1 MPVHKCLGVILI
13 VCGLGIK
20 LREAGISMSSHKN
33 SKCTKNTFIG
43 RVAEVRS
50 RTSVR
55 TLNPRTEPKVRSS
68 SGSGSLF
75 WGRFSS
81 WFQPWVI
88 GLNLFEPTSVMGY
101 LGLGMSMGKPPLSS
115 KRLTRVRVQHWIL
128 AHHSTPRYHGYFTS
142 KLQVSFT
149 IFYFYYHFFLFSSLF
164 FCYVLTYVSRCDM
177 SDHCQPPAFAITHP
191 CK

>member
-1 MPVHKCLGVILI
+1 
-13 VCGLGIK
+13 
-20 LREAGISMSSHKN
+20 MSHP
-33 SKCTKNTFIG
+33 

-55 TLNPRTEPKVRSS
+55 TSNPRTELKVWSS

-75 WGRFSS
+75 WGRFGS
-81 WFQPWVI
+81 WFWPWVV
-88 GLNLFEPTSVMGY
+88 GSNPFELTSVMGY

-115 KRLTRVRVQHWIL
+115 KRVTRVWVQHRIL
-128 AHHSTPRYHGYFTS
+128 AHRGTPRYHGYFTG

-149 IFYFYYHFFLFSSLF
+149 IFYFYYHFLLFSSLF
-164 FCYVLTYVSRCDM
+164 FRYVLTYVSRCDM
-177 SDHCQPPAFAITHP
+177 SDHCQPPALAITHP